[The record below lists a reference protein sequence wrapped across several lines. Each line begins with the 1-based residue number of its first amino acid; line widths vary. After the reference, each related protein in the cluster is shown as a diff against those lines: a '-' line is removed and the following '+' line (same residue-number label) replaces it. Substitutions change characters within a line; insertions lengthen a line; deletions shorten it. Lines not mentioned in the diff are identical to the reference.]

1 MLLNNLLERIA
12 LRICRWQTGRYI
24 QKAAQTNK
32 KVDYYIKEASA
43 WLDLQKQYLQRV
55 KGDST

>member
-1 MLLNNLLERIA
+1 MCLNNWLERIV

-43 WLDLQKQYLQRV
+43 WLDLQKQCLERG
-55 KGDST
+55 GDAT